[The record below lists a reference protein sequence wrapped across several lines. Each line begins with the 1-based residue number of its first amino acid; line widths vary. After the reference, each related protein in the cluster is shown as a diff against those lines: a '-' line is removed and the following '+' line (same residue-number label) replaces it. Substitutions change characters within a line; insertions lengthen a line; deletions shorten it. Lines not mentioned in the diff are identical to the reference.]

1 MNDKNVIKETADDIY
16 FSDGFDDYRE
26 KSNVIANDLIKKG
39 YGNVKQEIK
48 ELGTEIH
55 NMLVDM
61 VELDFDTREKIC
73 NKIDNLITN
82 FMERINE
89 IVIKNGKEIKL
100 W

>member
-73 NKIDNLITN
+73 NKIDNFITN